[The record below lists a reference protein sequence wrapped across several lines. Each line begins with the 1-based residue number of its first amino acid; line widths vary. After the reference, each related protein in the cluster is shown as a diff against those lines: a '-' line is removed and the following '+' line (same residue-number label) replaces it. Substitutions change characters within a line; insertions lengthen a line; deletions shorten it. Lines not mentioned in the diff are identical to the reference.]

1 MNPDFLALAS
11 ESTRG
16 APLSPESQEFVR
28 QAIVRWLAGGTTIDK
43 AMGLGTGE
51 SGRRSAQS
59 RLLLALRDGRIRDAA
74 LQLAL
79 PTRRAA
85 AREIAR
91 RWSRLADGKAP
102 ADPVDNF
109 LAPAVRLAGRLS
121 AESIR
126 NILGA

>member
-1 MNPDFLALAS
+1 MNPGIIAL
-11 ESTRG
+11 
-16 APLSPESQEFVR
+16 LSRATNGENFNDAEQEAIRAALR
-28 QAIVRWLAGGTTIDK
+28 QWLAGGSLDR
-43 AMGLGTGE
+43 AFGLQSGE

-59 RLLLALRDGRIRDAA
+59 RLMLALRDGRIRDAA

-79 PTRRAA
+79 PTRRAS

-109 LAPAVRLAGRLS
+109 LAPAVRLSGRLS
-121 AESIR
+121 EGTIR
-126 NILGA
+126 RALD